1 MFQEIFINNKIEMA
15 DLARKIAKEAQEDLK
30 KIICLSGDLGVGKS
44 FFAQN
49 FINYFQDKT
58 TKVLSPTFNIV
69 YSYETKIGEIFH
81 FDLYRI
87 KNFQDL
93 ENIGFFDVI
102 KNSFCLIEWPEIAE
116 DFLKKIPQK
125 NIKKISIESIFEN
138 NYTDENNSEKRK
150 VKIWQYIPSSPES
163 K

>member
-1 MFQEIFINNKIEMA
+1 MLQEFFINNKTEMVY
-15 DLARKIAKEAQEDLK
+15 LARKIAKETQEDLK
-30 KIICLSGDLGVGKS
+30 KIICLSGDLGTGKS

-49 FINYFQDKT
+49 FINYFQDKAS
-58 TKVLSPTFNIV
+58 KVLSPTFNIV

-93 ENIGFFDVI
+93 ENTGFFDII
-102 KNSFCLIEWPEIAE
+102 KDSYCLIEWPEIAE
-116 DFLKKIPQK
+116 DFLKKIPQE
-125 NIKKISIESIFEN
+125 NIKKISIESVFEN
-138 NYTDENNSEKRK
+138 NYANENNSEKRK
-150 VKIWQYIPSSPES
+150 VKIWQYIPSSQEN